1 MNPRRD
7 LRLETLRL
15 QMEHLEIL
23 RGRHLNWSIEADDIE
38 ASRLHLEI
46 YDAFLA
52 IREKYQKLLDR
63 YALPLTTPGTDGF
76 PQGPDGES

>member
-1 MNPRRD
+1 MNR
-7 LRLETLRL
+7 
-15 QMEHLEIL
+15 QK
-23 RGRHLNWSIEADDIE
+23 GIE
-38 ASRLHLEI
+38 ASRLHLEV

-63 YALPLTTPGTDGF
+63 YELPLTTPGTDGF

>member
-1 MNPRRD
+1 MNPQRD

-23 RGRHLNWSIEADDIE
+23 RRRHLNWSIEANDIE

-52 IREKYQKLLDR
+52 VREKYQKLLDR
-63 YALPLTTPGTDGF
+63 YELPLTAPGTDGI